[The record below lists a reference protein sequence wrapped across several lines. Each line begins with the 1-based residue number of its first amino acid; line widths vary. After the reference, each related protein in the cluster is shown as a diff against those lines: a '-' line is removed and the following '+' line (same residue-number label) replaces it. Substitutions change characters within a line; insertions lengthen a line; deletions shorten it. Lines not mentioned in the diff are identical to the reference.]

1 LDLSPALLWSIRL
14 GIIIAGILAME
25 GGVMASRLSHTI
37 GAADGGPGLP
47 FFNWSKSFGDL
58 RIAHFFGLHALQIIP
73 LFVVFT
79 GLKKAGP
86 VIVFAICYLLLITFL
101 FVNAMMGR
109 PLF

>member
-1 LDLSPALLWSIRL
+1 
-14 GIIIAGILAME
+14 ME
-25 GGVMASRLSHTI
+25 GGIMASRLSHTV
-37 GAADGGPGLP
+37 GAADGGPGLS
-47 FFNWSKSFGDL
+47 FFNWSRLAGDL

-86 VIVFAICYLLLITFL
+86 VIVFATCYLLLITFL

-109 PLF
+109 PLL